1 MTKKY
6 IMLYEGNNLSCN
18 RLINEL
24 KSYNIYPIVRD
35 KSRSALLAGF
45 GFNFNEKTTVFVRSD
60 QMIESKDIIYKLG
73 I

>member
-1 MTKKY
+1 MSEKY
-6 IMLYEGNNLSCN
+6 IMLYEGNNISCN
-18 RLINEL
+18 RVINEL

-45 GFNFNEKTTVFVRSD
+45 GFSFNEKIKIFVRSD
-60 QMIESKDIIYKLG
+60 QIIESKDIIYKLG

>member
-1 MTKKY
+1 MGKKY
-6 IMLYEGNNLSCN
+6 IILYEGNNISCN
-18 RLINEL
+18 RVINEL

-45 GFNFNEKTTVFVRSD
+45 GFSINEKIKIFVRSD
-60 QMIESKDIIYKLG
+60 QMIESKDIIFKLG